1 MVNRMSANLKR
12 LFPKDLEELKPVK
25 IHWWSKIDFSN
36 LQKKEGQWM
45 IIAALIIILPGIY
58 YYNKFIGLS
67 RFTEMEQH
75 QIEVQLQRRRNLSV
89 NLAKMVLAYAEHER
103 VMYEYM
109 ADKRAATLQKT
120 DTLLD
125 SLKKSGLGDLSKIKP
140 SDMEGALS
148 KFMALAE
155 AYPDLKLSTNFQ
167 DLMNALVIS
176 ENRIADSR
184 MEYNKA
190 ASLFHAAVREI
201 PACVYAFIF
210 GYHEKQFHYA
220 SVDKDLDKPN
230 LIDYEVPK
238 TPNEVPAQIDL
249 LKVGTEAPKI
259 PYVVK

>member
-25 IHWWSKIDFSN
+25 IHWWNKIDFSN
-36 LQKKEGQWM
+36 LKQKEGVWL
-45 IIAALIIILPGIY
+45 IVAALIIILPGIY

-75 QIEVQLQRRRNLSV
+75 QIEVQLQRKRNLAT

-103 VMYEYM
+103 TMYEYM

-120 DTLLD
+120 DALINEI
-125 SLKKSGLGDLSKIKP
+125 KKNGLGDLSKMKAG
-140 SDMEGALS
+140 DMEGALA

-167 DLMNALVIS
+167 DLMGALVIS

-190 ASLFHAAVREI
+190 ASIFHAAVREV
-201 PACVYAFIF
+201 PACFYAFIF
-210 GYHEKQFHYA
+210 GYHEKMFHYA
-220 SVDKDLDKPN
+220 QVDNDLDKPV
-230 LIDYEVPK
+230 IVDYQIPK
-238 TPNEVPAQIDL
+238 TPNE
-249 LKVGTEAPKI
+249 LK
-259 PYVVK
+259 